1 MGKKTGNEHR
11 LVYYIGNRV
20 LFGPQPLINVVDC
33 IKPLKIVWINGIKN
47 NLVGRSAT
55 ENEQRYAEA
64 DGYFCDME
72 GKYRLTVTGTYFISI
87 RGAAGLANKQSRH
100 LERL

>member
-1 MGKKTGNEHR
+1 M
-11 LVYYIGNRV
+11 YYIGNGV
-20 LFGPQPLINVVDC
+20 LFGPQPLIYAVDC

-47 NLVGRSAT
+47 NLLLGWSAT

-64 DGYFCDME
+64 DGYFYDME
-72 GKYRLTVTGTYFISI
+72 DKYRLTVTGTYFTSI

-100 LERL
+100 LERLRLQREVTK